1 MTTTS
6 TVKMIEML
14 RLKYATTGA
23 EAYFGSVSRPA
34 SPAAKR
40 IATVTPFWN
49 LVRGGLR
56 LRGPGLVLRVGGQG
70 RWSGVGSGCRLG

>member
-49 LVRGGLR
+49 LD
-56 LRGPGLVLRVGGQG
+56 
-70 RWSGVGSGCRLG
+70 